1 MHTFQRCCENWT
13 KLNFTKREIELEL
26 KIKCIL
32 WKWILFRLELSLELS
47 TEMNCRCYCCCKQ
60 TIACWKSIPH
70 SPYYPGYDKLTNKE
84 VSAVNCRY
92 KTFLLG
98 NRSKPSTIKK
108 LSRQYIMTQFSTWLY
123 IKCRR
128 CVLFFTTT
136 PFHFAKRAN
145 TLLKKKSIKSQIQLK
160 AVSPYCSVARCG
172 CWFWNWIDSR
182 KSKLR
187 KRYRTNHWKWNEMT
201 WISTFPLCSNM
212 TRAKPYVKALDCYFW
227 R

>member
-13 KLNFTKREIELEL
+13 KLNFTKREIELKL
-26 KIKCIL
+26 KIECIL
-32 WKWILFRLELSLELS
+32 WKCILFRLELSLELS
-47 TEMNCRCYCCCKQ
+47 TEMNRRCYCCCKQ

-123 IKCRR
+123 IKCFIFHNHPLSFCKTCKYIVEKKINKVTNTIKSREP
-128 CVLFFTTT
+128 VLFGG
-136 PFHFAKRAN
+136 ALWLLILKLNR
-145 TLLKKKSIKSQIQLK
+145 LKK
-160 AVSPYCSVARCG
+160 VEVARTL
-172 CWFWNWIDSR
+172 WN
-182 KSKLR
+182 KPLKM
-187 KRYRTNHWKWNEMT
+187 KWND
-201 WISTFPLCSNM
+201 
-212 TRAKPYVKALDCYFW
+212 LD
-227 R
+227 